1 MAPPDV
7 HALPLWDP
15 SALTRIVGDNP
26 AAHARLLD
34 KYLLTAGETVA
45 TMRSCADEANWA
57 GVAEQSHK
65 LKSSSRSVG
74 AMQLGAL
81 CESLEQAGR
90 GNEAPLCAMLVQLAA
105 RSYAQVLARIT
116 EQRTAT

>member
-1 MAPPDV
+1 M
-7 HALPLWDP
+7 
-15 SALTRIVGDNP
+15 
-26 AAHARLLD
+26 LD